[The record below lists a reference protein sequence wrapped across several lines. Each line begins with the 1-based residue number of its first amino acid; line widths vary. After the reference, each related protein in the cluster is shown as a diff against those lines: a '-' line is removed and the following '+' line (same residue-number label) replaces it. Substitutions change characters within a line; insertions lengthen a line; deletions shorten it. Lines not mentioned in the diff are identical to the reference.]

1 MRVKISDRMTE
12 VKIEKWMSGEVGIF
26 NKSEVN
32 CSINDIDYVLLKKR
46 EIIYNDMAAI
56 DYLFDMQW

>member
-12 VKIEKWMSGEVGIF
+12 VKIEKWMNGEVGIF

-32 CSINDIDYVLLKKR
+32 CSVNDVDLILLSKRALTFNEVVGIDYWV
-46 EIIYNDMAAI
+46 ED
-56 DYLFDMQW
+56 